1 MTESLPARE
10 AGLLLLRVLLFLWI
24 LSVEPLFPSLQNA
37 LEHSYEH
44 GVKLCCCLI
53 QARDSEERGVN
64 A

>member
-1 MTESLPARE
+1 
-10 AGLLLLRVLLFLWI
+10 